1 MIKVGITGQQGFV
14 GQHLYNTLRLFPQE
28 FERVTFR
35 RDFFDDEKKLVEFV
49 SSCDVIVHLAAMNRH
64 TEPEVIYM
72 TNIDLVQKLVRALG
86 ISGKKPHIL
95 FSSSSQE
102 ERDNHYGRSKKEGRE
117 TLLDWSEQSGALFTG
132 LVIPNVFGPFCN
144 PFYNSVI
151 ATFSY
156 QLTHNGEP
164 KIDVDGQVK
173 LIYIDELVK
182 IIIQEIRAA
191 RGNQNFHIPHSSEYK
206 VSEIL
211 KLLVSFK
218 EQYFIK
224 GEVPELRS
232 KFELN
237 LFNTFRSYIETG
249 KTFPVKLHQHKDN
262 RGAFAE
268 IIRVGDGGGGQTSY
282 STTLPNVTRGDHF
295 HTRKI
300 ERFTVIKG
308 KALIQLRKIGTEE
321 IFNYY
326 LDGNNPGYVDMPVW
340 HTHNIKNIGDE
351 ELLTI
356 FWINEFYDPNDP
368 DTYMETI

>member
-35 RDFFDDEKKLVEFV
+35 RDFFDDEKKLVKFV
-49 SSCDVIVHLAAMNRH
+49 SSCDVIVHLAAKNRH
-64 TEPEVIYM
+64 SEPEVIFM
-72 TNIDLVQKLVRALG
+72 TNIDLVQKLVKALG

-102 ERDNHYGRSKKEGRE
+102 ERDNPYGRSKKEGRE
-117 TLLDWSEQSGALFTG
+117 TLLNWSELTGALFTG
-132 LVIPNVFGPFCN
+132 LIIPNVFGPFCN

-151 ATFSY
+151 ATFCY
-156 QLTHNGEP
+156 QLTHNQEP
-164 KIDVDGQVK
+164 KIDVDGQLK

-191 RGNQNFHIPHSSEYK
+191 TGNQNFHIPHSSEYK

-218 EQYFIK
+218 ERYFSN
-224 GEVPELRS
+224 GEIPELRS

-237 LFNTFRSYIETG
+237 LFNTFRSYIEIG
-249 KTFPVKLHQHKDN
+249 KTFPVKLYQHKDN
-262 RGAFAE
+262 RGVFAE
-268 IIRVGDGGGGQTSY
+268 IIRVGDGCCGQTSY

-308 KALIQLRKIGTEE
+308 RALIQLRKIGTEE

-326 LDGNNPGYVDMPVW
+326 LDGNSPGYVDMPVW
-340 HTHNIKNIGDE
+340 HTHNIKNIGEE

-368 DTYMETI
+368 DTYMETV

>member
-14 GQHLYNTLRLFPQE
+14 GQYLYNTLRLFPQE

-35 RDFFDDEKKLVEFV
+35 RDFFEDESKLVEFV

-64 TEPEVIYM
+64 TEPEVIYI

-86 ISGKKPHIL
+86 ISDKKPHIL

-102 ERDNHYGRSKKEGRE
+102 ERDNYYGRSKKEGRE
-117 TLLDWSEQSGALFTG
+117 TLLDWSERTGALFTG

-151 ATFSY
+151 ATFCY

-164 KIDVDGQVK
+164 KIDVDGQLK
-173 LIYIDELVK
+173 LLYIDELVK

-191 RGNQNFHIPHSSEYK
+191 KGNQNFHIPHSSEYK

-224 GEVPELRS
+224 GEIPNLRD

-237 LFNTFRSYIETG
+237 LFNTFRSYIEIG

-262 RGAFAE
+262 RGVFAE
-268 IIRVGDGGGGQTSY
+268 IIRVGDAGCGQTSY

-326 LDGNNPGYVDMPVW
+326 LDGNSPGYVDMPVW

-356 FWINEFYDPNDP
+356 FWINEFYDPSDP
-368 DTYMETI
+368 DTYMEPV